1 MRAFVLAIVM
11 IALFL
16 TGCSGGDPAA
26 VRSSIDGF
34 SNPDGDV
41 LFTLKAIEQQVD
53 ECMETGGFPD
63 WEPGTARFA
72 ESSQGIFSLP
82 RFERLGAELTGYS
95 GEFGEQMSRVV
106 EEDHDDH
113 DHDDHDEDLEGGDG
127 GAPDLLEAAES
138 ELLLGDG
145 SSDLAVTYVVPGS
158 GERSRDMGGCQGAG
172 YREILTEEELPG
184 FLAGEALILNLPGIV
199 QFGALEET
207 EVLSDWTAC
216 MSRSGITTDS
226 PFRIGSQTIEA
237 GDYAGIDEKCRA
249 ETGLDESFQIGLDAV
264 LETITA
270 NAQPAIEELE
280 LIAANVRSRLSN

>member
-63 WEPGTARFA
+63 WEP
-72 ESSQGIFSLP
+72 
-82 RFERLGAELTGYS
+82 
-95 GEFGEQMSRVV
+95 
-106 EEDHDDH
+106 
-113 DHDDHDEDLEGGDG
+113 LEGGDG